1 MKKAVRLMVE
11 TSLTQREIADIVG
24 VRHETVSKYK
34 NHKEFDELKLQYER
48 EFLGE
53 LVAPAL
59 REYREL
65 LKAESEMVRLNAV
78 KDILDRTGHK
88 PIEKVEHSGNMDVN
102 NPFKDL
108 TTEELR
114 KLAKSEKNGS

>member
-1 MKKAVRLMVE
+1 MVE
-11 TSLTQREIADIVG
+11 TSLTQREIAEIVG

-34 NHKEFDELKLQYER
+34 NHEEFDELKLQYER
-48 EFLGE
+48 EFLGD

-59 REYREL
+59 REYRNL

-88 PIEKVEHSGNMDVN
+88 PVDRIEHSGDMNIN
-102 NPFKDL
+102 NPFEDL

-114 KLAKSEKNGS
+114 KLAEADD